1 MLVLRSVRC
10 RNFKSFSEFELSI
23 PSNGT
28 VLVEGP
34 NDAGKPS
41 LIEAVRFGLT
51 GLPSPDRSLES
62 MIRHGES
69 EAAVEVEFEG
79 EFGSCTV
86 ERTVLGDGTVRSTLT
101 LNGPDDAS
109 VLDDDGAIVDELA
122 HLTGLDADDL
132 SLPCFIES
140 SNARETSK
148 ASGGGRESSLIVPKR
163 TDLDRVR
170 VDLSDVD
177 DLEKSAA
184 DARDRVR
191 LAKSAD
197 RLAGLEKIRG
207 RAERLLKI
215 ARVRRA
221 QLNFQAADSEFKSL
235 NAALADWGAAR
246 SELNVRIDS
255 AERKMATTNL
265 VDGILKIRDERE
277 RLERRI
283 QQTTDLID
291 EAGHKWSAL
300 VHERNKLGKLD
311 RALEQLARA
320 RAADGRVAAA
330 VQAQERDEAVFTE
343 LENLDL
349 ERTMLDEKRELA
361 WAKGASEGRS
371 RAESDPNNSEGAVVL
386 WKAWLTAT
394 NFEREGRPSGVRRW
408 RNAVTTRVVPGRGP
422 QSEDPPGLSFSDGEP
437 PEIEIEEI
445 EAALSA
451 NGIRVPRDLG
461 QARKLIADSRVTPP
475 RDSRQDSNG
484 GTDGAAASR
493 DSGGR
498 VNSIYLRLTERSTNG
513 SNHCGNGP
521 MPSTSLRC
529 KPLWPRPW
537 ESGTRLAR
545 LPLTRWPGSTLIS
558 ISTFLKANSSPPG
571 KGSAISKQR
580 SANSRIWSGSAN
592 VWSSRS
598 SKREMMEIAF
608 SRGSKSSIVTPTFP
622 TRLIEKHW
630 SG

>member
-1 MLVLRSVRC
+1 M
-10 RNFKSFSEFELSI
+10 SI

-300 VHERNKLGKLD
+300 VHERWLPAGSHRIGIYAID
-311 RALEQLARA
+311 DGGGQPQGAGQTALRPLPAAESKSRPRRRA
-320 RAADGRVAAA
+320 RGSA
-330 VQAQERDEAVFTE
+330 VGSRRRPRARRWPA
-343 LENLDL
+343 
-349 ERTMLDEKRELA
+349 RC
-361 WAKGASEGRS
+361 S
-371 RAESDPNNSEGAVVL
+371 RA
-386 WKAWLTAT
+386 T
-394 NFEREGRPSGVRRW
+394 
-408 RNAVTTRVVPGRGP
+408 GRG
-422 QSEDPPGLSFSDGEP
+422 G
-437 PEIEIEEI
+437 
-445 EAALSA
+445 
-451 NGIRVPRDLG
+451 
-461 QARKLIADSRVTPP
+461 
-475 RDSRQDSNG
+475 
-484 GTDGAAASR
+484 
-493 DSGGR
+493 
-498 VNSIYLRLTERSTNG
+498 
-513 SNHCGNGP
+513 
-521 MPSTSLRC
+521 
-529 KPLWPRPW
+529 
-537 ESGTRLAR
+537 
-545 LPLTRWPGSTLIS
+545 
-558 ISTFLKANSSPPG
+558 
-571 KGSAISKQR
+571 
-580 SANSRIWSGSAN
+580 
-592 VWSSRS
+592 
-598 SKREMMEIAF
+598 
-608 SRGSKSSIVTPTFP
+608 
-622 TRLIEKHW
+622 
-630 SG
+630 